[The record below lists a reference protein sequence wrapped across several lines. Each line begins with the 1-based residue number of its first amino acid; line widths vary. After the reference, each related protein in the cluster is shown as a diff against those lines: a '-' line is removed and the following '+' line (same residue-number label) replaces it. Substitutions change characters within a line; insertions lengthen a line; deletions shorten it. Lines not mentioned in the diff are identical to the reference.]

1 MESNDEKMT
10 KTTDKNDLQELNEK
24 FENVKISE
32 DPASSKEESKTEVS
46 TIPKMVGEQASVMDQ
61 EEFSKENI
69 K

>member
-32 DPASSKEESKTEVS
+32 DPGSSKEESKTEVS
-46 TIPKMVGEQASVMDQ
+46 TIPKMIGE
-61 EEFSKENI
+61 
-69 K
+69 